1 MTGFEKDGQ
10 RIQARI
16 ANALEAIA
24 RALQKGSRA
33 ITIKVVMPDGKVL
46 AETVVKAMPR
56 VLADRHKVAPPQR
69 SDLRRERTAVEKLEV
84 KYPELL
90 KACKR
95 RVKMGSVW
103 HRKAGKAGVMIVEV
117 VGRGVTHAILK
128 HRGTGRESRTRY
140 DYFDVNVPGCK
151 GQWRKGE
158 PS

>member
-1 MTGFEKDGQ
+1 MAVTGFEKDGQ
-10 RIQARI
+10 RIQGRI
-16 ANALEAIA
+16 AAALEAIA
-24 RALQKGSRA
+24 RALQKGKA
-33 ITIKVVMPDGKVL
+33 LKIVVALDGKAVT
-46 AETVVKAMPR
+46 EHVVKAMPR
-56 VLADRHKVAPPQR
+56 VLAKRPQD
-69 SDLRRERTAVEKLEV
+69 SDLRRERTAVEKLEA
-84 KYPELL
+84 KYPGIL

-103 HRKAGKAGVMIVEV
+103 HRKAGQAGVMIVEV

-158 PS
+158 PSK